1 MINFNNVTFV
11 KSCPTRK
18 EKPQVQKSEVLIVGK
33 SNVGKS
39 SLINAL
45 CNKKKMAFTS
55 SKPGHTRLLNYYDID
70 GAFYMV
76 DAPGYGY
83 AKGGLDLDRLF
94 ANMMESY
101 FDNNNELKLVLI
113 LLDARRELSV
123 DDQEIIDFVK
133 ESNVSYFIVV
143 TKYDKVNQKEKAALN
158 KRLAVEGFDK
168 EQIFYTSSLNN
179 DGLNLLKKGIEKALQ
194 FSKIRKSSEEEE

>member
-1 MINFNNVTFV
+1 MINFKNSTFV
-11 KSCPTRK
+11 KSTPTVK
-18 EKPQVQKSEVLIVGK
+18 ERPSDLYSEVLIVGK

-70 GAFYMV
+70 SKFYLV

-94 ANMMESY
+94 ASMMESY

-113 LLDARRELSV
+113 LLDARRELSA
-123 DDQEIIDFVK
+123 DDHEIIDFVK
-133 ESNVSYFIVV
+133 ESNVSYLIVV
-143 TKYDKVNQKEKAALN
+143 TKFDKVNQKEKAALN
-158 KRLAVEGFDK
+158 KHLASEGFKK
-168 EQIFYTSSLNN
+168 EQVFFTSSLNN
-179 DGLNLLKKGIEKALQ
+179 DGLNLLKKEIEK
-194 FSKIRKSSEEEE
+194 SI